1 MISRALSQGGF
12 AITDNI
18 KKRDLNV
25 DNRLHIKDL
34 PDEERP
40 REKLF
45 MYGVSMLSNPELIAL
60 ILGNGTNEL
69 SALAVAEKLIALDKG
84 GLANLAVCQPE
95 EFCQIKG
102 IGPAK
107 AAQIA
112 AAVEL
117 GKRIFSRPAES
128 RIQVSCSS
136 DVAGLLMKELR
147 YLKKE
152 VFKVILLNVKN
163 EIIAIDDTAVG
174 GLSSAYIHPREVFAN
189 AIKKGA
195 NSVILVHNHPSGN
208 PEPSESDILLTQRLD
223 EAGKIIG
230 IKVADHV
237 VIGNGRYK
245 SIMSEYL

>member
-1 MISRALSQGGF
+1 MILLLGGSI
-12 AITDNI
+12 ITDTI
-18 KKRDLNV
+18 KKRGYKI
-25 DNRLHIKDL
+25 DNRLHIKDM

-45 MYGVSMLSNPELIAL
+45 RYGASMLSNAEILAL
-60 ILGNGTNEL
+60 ILGSGTNEL
-69 SALAVAEKLIALDKG
+69 SSLAVAEKLIALDKG
-84 GLANLAVCQPE
+84 GISNFAMCQPE

-102 IGPAK
+102 VGKAK

-112 AAVEL
+112 ASVEL
-117 GKRIFSRPAES
+117 GKRIFSKPADQ
-128 RIQVSCSS
+128 RHQVNCTD
-136 DVAGLLMKELR
+136 DVVRLLMNEMR
-147 YLKKE
+147 YLTKE

-174 GLSSAYIHPREVFAN
+174 GLSSAYIHPREVFVN

-208 PEPSESDILLTQRLD
+208 PEPSQSDILLTQRLE

-230 IKVADHV
+230 IKVVDHI

>member
-1 MISRALSQGGF
+1 MIGNVNSLGGRT
-12 AITDNI
+12 ITDTKN
-18 KKRDLNV
+18 KRDYKV

-34 PDEERP
+34 PCEERP

-45 MYGVSMLSNPELIAL
+45 RYGAAMLSNAELLAL
-60 ILGNGTNEL
+60 ILGSGTNEL
-69 SALAVAEKLIALDKG
+69 SSLAVAEKLIALDKG
-84 GLANLAVCQPE
+84 GISNLAVCQPE

-102 IGPAK
+102 VGKAK

-112 AAVEL
+112 ASVEL
-117 GKRIFSRPAES
+117 GKRIFSKPADLNT
-128 RIQVSCSS
+128 QVNCSS
-136 DVAGLLMKELR
+136 DVAGLLMKEMR

-163 EIIAIDDTAVG
+163 EIIAVDDTAVG
-174 GLSSAYIHPREVFAN
+174 GLSSAYIHPREVFVN

-195 NSVILVHNHPSGN
+195 GSVILVHNHPSGD
-208 PEPSESDILLTQRLD
+208 PEPSQSDILLTQRLE

-230 IKVADHV
+230 IKVADHI